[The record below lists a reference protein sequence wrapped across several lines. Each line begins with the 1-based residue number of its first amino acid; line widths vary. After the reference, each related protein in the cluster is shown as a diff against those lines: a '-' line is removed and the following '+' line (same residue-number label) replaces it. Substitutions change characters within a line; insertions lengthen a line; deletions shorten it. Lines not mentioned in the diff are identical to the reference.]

1 MLSPDTQAT
10 LLLCGRLGQP
20 ASEDAPPLTPSEY
33 RRLTGWLESQGSH
46 PAGLLEPGGLDLLPD
61 VAGCAVDRDRIA
73 ALLERGGSLALA
85 VESWTNRGIWV
96 LGRADDAYPER
107 LRQRLGRQAPLL
119 LYGAGNPDLLRSG
132 GLAVAGSR
140 DADARAIDFTQR
152 IAGAC
157 AGEDIPIIAGGARG
171 VDTEAISAAIHEGGR
186 VVGILADSLARAITT
201 RRYRDHLRD
210 EALTLASPF
219 DPAVGFNVGNAMSRN
234 KIIYAL
240 GDWSL
245 VVACAAGLG
254 GTWAGAVENLKSR
267 WSPLF
272 VRASDDMPQ
281 GNRLLIDGGGIAL
294 DPGILDQP
302 TALRGWL
309 EERSAGWSDAGRDA
323 RSGQETG
330 TRRNHPEQLSFFND
344 PG

>member
-1 MLSPDTQAT
+1 M
-10 LLLCGRLGQP
+10 
-20 ASEDAPPLTPSEY
+20 
-33 RRLTGWLESQGSH
+33 TGWLENQGSR
-46 PAGLLEPGGLDLLPD
+46 PDGLLEPGGLDLLPD
-61 VAGCAVDRDRIA
+61 EAGCAVDRDRIA

-96 LGRADDAYPER
+96 LGRGDDAYPER
-107 LRQRLGRQAPLL
+107 LRRRLGRQAPLL
-119 LYGAGNPDLLRSG
+119 LYGAGNPDLLQGG

-140 DADARAIDFTQR
+140 DADAGAIDFTRR
-152 IAGAC
+152 IARGC
-157 AGEDIPIIAGGARG
+157 ADEDIPIIAGGARG
-171 VDTEAISAAIHEGGR
+171 VDAEAISAAIIEGGR
-186 VVGILADSLARAITT
+186 AVGILADRLARAITA

-219 DPAVGFNVGNAMSRN
+219 DPAAGFNVGNAMSRN

-245 VVACAAGLG
+245 VVACAAWSG

-272 VRASDDMPQ
+272 VRAGDDMPE

-294 DPGILDQP
+294 DPSILDQP
-302 TALRGWL
+302 VGLRSWL
-309 EERSAGWSDAGRDA
+309 DKRSADWSDGDRDT
-323 RSGQETG
+323 RSGQAPGEE
-330 TRRNHPEQLSFFND
+330 RLKQLPLFGD
-344 PG
+344 PP